1 MCGLLCLCTGQTAN
15 KKKQT
20 KESVIKVYLLNSE
33 YLINEE
39 SQEIHL
45 LTSGILPEVGE
56 VFSVPFTQQDTGVAF
71 TVNTCGV
78 NTCGVNTFILNNTLN
93 IVLTITTYCDA
104 RHNAF
109 LLNTHL
115 SERSLPCK
123 AQFTPKR
130 NRSGKSCFSKT
141 QLQRRTILRL

>member
-15 KKKQT
+15 KKKQA

-45 LTSGILPEVGE
+45 LTSGTLPEVGE

-71 TVNTCGV
+71 TV

-115 SERSLPCK
+115 SERGTHC
-123 AQFTPKR
+123 AQKSHKHF
-130 NRSGKSCFSKT
+130 NRERKSCFSGIK
-141 QLQRRTILRL
+141 LQRRTILRL